1 MRWFMVICMILIFSS
16 PKAQEFTI
24 EAYDMNIFFLY
35 TGGYYFDDPVFVLEQ
50 DNRFYLPLNLCTELL
65 ELPIKFNIDNK
76 KLKILGKKSTSVNVK
91 FINLVENKGILI
103 DADDLLPNDLYVP
116 VDILS
121 EFLKADISIDFSQL
135 RIVIKRIET
144 FPFQNR
150 LQREKERK
158 NLIKQ
163 PKSLS
168 DYKLVK
174 AKPFTTPLIDLYFG
188 IDYRN
193 KKIDQF
199 LSFTSSLQLFNQN
212 VYLAATQGSES
223 NVDFRITNRDINS
236 FRENNMGTRYAIGDT
251 YSYAIPLVS
260 KSRQGK
266 GVNISIAPTSILIND
281 SINSTVINGKLP
293 DGFQVDLFY
302 NGKLL
307 DYQIEPNVNGEFH
320 FDVDVFTGIN
330 KFDLVF
336 YGESGQEYVET
347 RQIYIS
353 DEPYSRGQFGFIG
366 EFTDV
371 GTPLISGRESNIQY
385 SQGSAQFF
393 YGISPLTKLYGIISS
408 IDSNRYITSGLE
420 TSIYK
425 MQLNSYFSINNNS
438 KYAIG
443 TELQGRYGT
452 FDWGLTGEYFKNF
465 DSQYTREITS
475 LKNPEWLSRINTSF
489 ILPYFGQ
496 IPFFASGS
504 YIKGEFDSYTQYA
517 TGFSL
522 NMPWISFTNSLN
534 YTKQG
539 QESKWFYQQQL
550 IKNFQGGIL
559 RGGMKIIELE
569 KLQDLFIDYRHYI
582 TDRRNMTFG
591 IKHNLERNGTTANIG
606 YYHEFDNFVLGI
618 DSGYSTD
625 RGFQFGVDIRL
636 GLGLNSRTN
645 EVFTTSNRVT
655 GLGLIIPKVFV
666 DSDGDKKFSA
676 NDQPVEG
683 VEFSG
688 SYYSRGRQTDDN
700 GMLVMSAATPYRK
713 MKINIRDKTIP
724 DISMKQEDPLED
736 FMLEPNSTYLLDIPL
751 SLYGEVEIQFNIINE
766 PNKLLKNNIDIVLT
780 NKHGKTIK
788 AQSSLDGFAYIGNVP
803 LGTYTVSFNN
813 LKEYFICSK
822 PHPIYLTISEPYDF
836 SNKIKLSSTPCKEN

>member
-1 MRWFMVICMILIFSS
+1 MMLMFAS

-50 DNRFYLPLNLCTELL
+50 NDIYYLPLNLCAELL
-65 ELPIKFNIDNK
+65 ELPINFNIDNK

-91 FINLVENKGILI
+91 FISKIENEGII
-103 DADDLLPNDLYVP
+103 VNADDLLPNDLYVP
-116 VDILS
+116 VSTL
-121 EFLKADISIDFSQL
+121 ERFLKADISIDFSQL

-150 LQREKERK
+150 LQREKDRK
-158 NLIKQ
+158 NLVRK
-163 PKSLS
+163 PESLS
-168 DYKLVK
+168 NYRLVQ

-188 IDYRN
+188 ADYQN
-193 KKIDQF
+193 KKVEQF
-199 LSFTSSLQLFNQN
+199 LSFTSSWQLFNQN

-223 NVDFRITNRDINS
+223 NVNFRITNRDINS
-236 FRENNMGTRYAIGDT
+236 FRENNMGTRYAVGDT

-260 KSRQGK
+260 KSRQGR
-266 GVNISIAPTSILIND
+266 GINISIAPSSTLIND
-281 SINSTVINGKLP
+281 SINSTVIHGELP
-293 DGFQVDLFY
+293 EGFQVDIFY

-307 DYQIEPNVNGEFH
+307 DYQAEPDINGEFH

-366 EFTDV
+366 EFTDI
-371 GTPLISGRESNIQY
+371 GEPLIYGRESNIQY

-393 YGISPLTKLYGIISS
+393 YGVSPLTKLYGIISA
-408 IDSNRYITSGLE
+408 IDSNRYVTTGLE

-425 MQLNSYFSINNNS
+425 MQLNSYFSINNDS
-438 KYAIG
+438 DYAIG
-443 TELQGRYGT
+443 TELQGRYGS
-452 FDWGLTGEYFKNF
+452 FDWGLTGEYFKDF
-465 DSQYTREITS
+465 DSQYTSELTS
-475 LKNPEWLSRINTSF
+475 LRNPEWLSRINTSF
-489 ILPYFGQ
+489 ILPYLGQ

-504 YIKGEFDSYTQYA
+504 YIKGEFDAYIQYA

-539 QESKWFYQQQL
+539 RDSKWFYQQQL
-550 IKNFQGGIL
+550 IKNFRSGLL
-559 RGGMKIIELE
+559 RGGIKIIELE
-569 KLQDLFIDYRHYI
+569 RLQDLFLNYRHYI

-591 IKHNLERNGTTANIG
+591 LKHNLERNGTTANIG
-606 YYHEFDNFVLGI
+606 YYHELDNFVFGF
-618 DSGYSTD
+618 DCGYSTD
-625 RGFQFGVDIRL
+625 TGFQLGFDVRL
-636 GLGLNSRTN
+636 GLGINPRTN
-645 EVFTTSNRVT
+645 KVFTTSNRVT
-655 GLGLIIPKVFV
+655 GLGLIIPRVYI
-666 DSDGDKKFSA
+666 DSDGNKEFSA

-683 VEFSG
+683 IEFSG
-688 SYYSRGRQTDDN
+688 SYNSRGRKTDAG

-724 DISMKQEDPLED
+724 DISMKQEVQLDD
-736 FMLEPNSTYLLDIPL
+736 FMLEPNSAYLLDIPL
-751 SLYGEVEIQFNIINE
+751 SLYGEVEMTFDIINE
-766 PNKLLKNNIDIVLT
+766 PNKLLTHSINIFLKNSE
-780 NKHGKTIK
+780 GKTIK

-803 LGTYTVSFNN
+803 LGTYTVSFSN
-813 LKEYFICSK
+813 LKEYYICSN
-822 PHPIYLTISEPYDF
+822 PLPIYLTISEPYDF
-836 SNKIKLSSTPCKEN
+836 SNKIKLSSKPCRKN